1 MTEEDLHNFLAAEK
15 DSIAQAIKEKA
26 IAAMTESIR
35 WQIPQSVTQAVAEFF
50 DAEIVPEIKK
60 HLADQKGPIVE
71 ASIKA
76 AAVIGDK
83 VAEAM
88 VEKAVETMSGYRS
101 GEVLKALMG
110 VR

>member
-1 MTEEDLHNFLAAEK
+1 MTEEDLHQFPAAEK
-15 DSIAQAIKEKA
+15 DAIAKAVRDRA

-35 WQIPQSVTQAVAEFF
+35 WQMPQSVTQAVGEFF
-50 DAEIVPEIKK
+50 EAEIVPEIKK

-83 VAEAM
+83 IAEAM
-88 VEKAVETMSGYRS
+88 VEKAVESMSGYRS
-101 GEVLKALMG
+101 SEVLKALMG